1 MCQMVPF
8 QNARIAKPFASRD
21 RDRFTLKYRETL
33 YFRVLATVITLCAVA
48 VATLSALYLERQNRF
63 LYQQISS
70 RADSIAVYL
79 ASQVEYP
86 ITTGDAYSV
95 QSAAYHAF
103 SNGDILFVTVRDAS
117 GKEIVSVKRPEF
129 MASVPP
135 PAGVASRPDSAAN
148 EFHLPAFIEAS
159 RKIGAEENS
168 QPGENPGIGLGTVR
182 IGYSTRQLATF
193 RRESLEQ
200 SAMLAAA
207 MIAVLFGFM
216 FFRFRA
222 LLAPLRGL
230 IRFIDEAGQ
239 GDLTRRAPV
248 VRLDEVGLLATAFNS
263 MLGDLGSTVVSRDYV
278 DNILHSMA
286 EALIVTDERGCIQT
300 LNQAALKLTGFS
312 ETELIG
318 QPLSVLMT
326 DLALPVGD
334 QSGTVLQSG
343 ERGMLS
349 KSGAAIPVLV
359 SYARLSGTGGD
370 GMVCLAQDISE
381 KKEAEQRLHAA
392 QERYEL
398 AVRGANDGLWDWD
411 LVTGEMYLSPRWK
424 DMLGF
429 APEELAN
436 SPETWMDRLHPDDR
450 ARVQLE
456 LDDHI
461 ASRSAV
467 FESENRIL
475 HNDGTYRWMLSRG
488 IAVRTPGG
496 KAKRMAGSQT
506 DITGN
511 KSSDPLT
518 GLANR
523 LLFTERLA
531 QIMRDTRR
539 GRSTDYAVL
548 FLDVDRFKVVNDSL
562 GHLAGDSL
570 LRQIAERL
578 KSCVR
583 LTDTVSRLYGS
594 ATVARLGGDEFA
606 ILIERLNDPNAA
618 GLIADRV
625 LGEFARPFQLD
636 GREIVSTFSVGVAV
650 GTEDHLVPEDILR
663 DADIAMYEAKTSG
676 KARAQVFDPGM
687 RTRAVDRME
696 MEGDIRT
703 GIDRGEFIVAYQSKV
718 ELDTG
723 EITGFEALVRWNHP
737 TRGMLFPSDFIPIAE
752 ETGLIVPL
760 GYWVLISACAQ
771 LKEWQTRSMNG
782 NLNISVNISSRQ
794 FAEADLIERVAT
806 IVRESGIEPR
816 TLDLELTETAVMQNP
831 DAAAKTLR
839 QLKALG
845 IGLNM
850 DDFGTGYS
858 SLNYLQ
864 RFPFDTI
871 KIDRSFVAGLG
882 SRAENRELI
891 RTIVDLA
898 KNFNMKVVAEGVETQ
913 VQSAELRA
921 LGCHEGQGYLFSRPV
936 SAPAAGELIAESY
949 EVEEETSGELVC
961 LL

>member
-1 MCQMVPF
+1 MTPF
-8 QNARIAKPFASRD
+8 QSERCAKPVDPRGP
-21 RDRFTLKYRETL
+21 DRFHLKYRQSL
-33 YFRVLATVITLCAVA
+33 YFRVLATVIMLCTVV
-48 VATLSALYLERQNRF
+48 VATLSVLYLQRQNRF

-70 RADSIAVYL
+70 RADSIALYL

-86 ITTGDAYSV
+86 MTTDDTFSV

-103 SNGDILFVTVRDAS
+103 ANGDILFVAVRDAS

-129 MASVPP
+129 LGSVPP
-135 PAGVASRPDSAAN
+135 PASLASRSESKAPGIMQL
-148 EFHLPAFIEAS
+148 HLPAFIEAS
-159 RKIGAEENS
+159 RKIGVEENS
-168 QPGENPGIGLGTVR
+168 PPGGIPGIGLGTVR
-182 IGYSTRQLATF
+182 IGYSTRQLAAF
-193 RRESLEQ
+193 RLESLEQ
-200 SAMLAAA
+200 SAALAAA
-207 MIAVLFGFM
+207 MIVVLFGFM
-216 FFRFRA
+216 FFRFRT

-230 IRFIDEAGQ
+230 TRFIGETGQ

-248 VRLDEVGLLATAFNS
+248 VHPDEVGLLATAFNS
-263 MLGDLGSTVVSRDYV
+263 MLGDLSSTVVSRDYV

-286 EALIVTDERGCIQT
+286 EALIVTDEKGCIQT
-300 LNQAALKLTGFS
+300 LNQATLTLTGFS
-312 ETELIG
+312 ERELIG
-318 QPLSVLMT
+318 QPLNTLMMDLTIQSVGQGGP
-326 DLALPVGD
+326 A
-334 QSGTVLQSG
+334 LQSG
-343 ERGMLS
+343 EQGMLS
-349 KSGAAIPVLV
+349 KSGAVIPVLV
-359 SYARLSGTGGD
+359 SYARLSGSGGH

-436 SPETWMDRLHPDDR
+436 IPETWMERLHPDDR
-450 ARVQLE
+450 ERVQLE
-456 LDDHI
+456 LDEHI
-461 ASRSAV
+461 ASRSTV
-467 FESENRIL
+467 FESENRVL

-488 IAVRTPGG
+488 MAVRNSGG
-496 KAKRMAGSQT
+496 KATRMAGSQT

-531 QIMRDTRR
+531 QIMRETRR
-539 GRSTDYAVL
+539 GHRTDYAVL

-578 KSCVR
+578 KGCVR
-583 LTDTVSRLYGS
+583 LTDTVSRLFGS

-606 ILIERLNDPNAA
+606 ILIEKLGDPVTA

-625 LGEFARPFQLD
+625 LREFARPFQLD

-650 GTEDHLVPEDILR
+650 GTQDHLVPEDILR

-676 KARAQVFDPGM
+676 KARAQIFDPGM

-703 GIDRGEFIVAYQSKV
+703 GMDRGEFAVVYQSKID
-718 ELDTG
+718 LDTR

-737 TRGMLFPSDFIPIAE
+737 TRGLMLPGDFIPVAE

-760 GYWVLISACAQ
+760 GYWVLMSACTQ
-771 LKEWQTRSMNG
+771 LKEWQQRGTNA
-782 NLNISVNISSRQ
+782 NLTIGVNISSRQ
-794 FAEADLIERVAT
+794 FAEGDLIERVSG

-882 SRAENRELI
+882 SRAENRDLI
-891 RTIVDLA
+891 RTIVELA

-913 VQSAELRA
+913 VQSAELKA
-921 LGCHEGQGYLFSRPV
+921 LGCHEGQGFLFSRPV
-936 SAPAAGELIAESY
+936 HAIAAGELIAERH
-949 EVEEETSGELVC
+949 EVEAEASAEPVC
-961 LL
+961 VP